1 MYINGKFVESRSGKW
16 IDVLNPSTE
25 EVCSRQPEGTVED
38 VEEALDA
45 ARAAQKSWEKTP
57 AIERAAYLSKMADGI
72 RKREKEFVEI
82 IMREQGK
89 TRSWAQIEV
98 GATIAYFDYMASFAR
113 HIEGEIIQ
121 SDNRGETIFL
131 SKKPIGV
138 VAGILPW
145 NFPFFLIARKAG
157 AALIAGCSIVIKPA
171 QLTPENCTVFAEVV
185 DETGLPAGLFN
196 VVTGKGSV
204 VGNALAS
211 SPKIDIVSVT
221 GSVGAGESIMKA
233 AATNITKVS
242 LELGGKAPVIVFPDA
257 DLELAAQAILDSRIG
272 NNGQICN
279 NAERLYIH
287 KDVKE
292 KLGSD
297 IEHFHF
303 REALKEAMNLARI
316 GNKYLADTEPW
327 KLAKTDMA
335 RVATIMNLALQI
347 TANLAIA
354 FEPFLPF
361 SAQKLRAMLNMPEA
375 NWDKLGTID
384 ILPAGAEV
392 QKPQLLFEKIDDET
406 IQQQLDK
413 LEATKKANEDAAY
426 KAAPIKDTVSFE
438 DFEKLDIRVG
448 HIKHREKVKKSK
460 KLLKFTIDD
469 GSGIDRT
476 ILSGIAAYYEPE
488 QLIGKDVLF
497 VANFAPRKMMGIESQ
512 GMILSAV
519 NADDSLHV
527 TTTLDGV
534 KPGSQVG

>member
-1 MYINGKFVESRSGKW
+1 MKNLKMYINGKFVESRSGQW

-25 EVCSRQPEGTVED
+25 EVCSRQPEGTLED

-45 ARAAQKSWEKTP
+45 ARAAQREWAKVP
-57 AIERAAYLSKMADGI
+57 AVERGEYLKKMAEGI
-72 RKREKEFVEI
+72 RRRQTELVEI

-89 TRSWAQIEV
+89 TRSWAEIEV
-98 GATIAYFDYMASFAR
+98 GATIAYFDYMATFAR

-171 QLTPENCTVFAEVV
+171 QLTPENCTAFAEIVH
-185 DETGLPAGLFN
+185 ETGLPAGLFN

-204 VGNALAS
+204 IGNALAA

-233 AATNITKVS
+233 AASNITKVS

-292 KLGSD
+292 KLT
-297 IEHFHF
+297 
-303 REALKEAMNLARI
+303 AMLLEKFKAVKV
-316 GNKYLADTEPW
+316 GD
-327 KLAKTDMA
+327 
-335 RVATIMNLALQI
+335 
-347 TANLAIA
+347 
-354 FEPFLPF
+354 PF
-361 SAQKLRAMLNMPEA
+361 SADDIDMGPLVEKRALESVEEKVA
-375 NWDKLGTID
+375 R
-384 ILPAGAEV
+384 AVSQGAKV
-392 QKPQLLFEKIDDET
+392 LCGGH
-406 IQQQLDK
+406 
-413 LEATKKANEDAAY
+413 
-426 KAAPIKDTVSFE
+426 
-438 DFEKLDIRVG
+438 RVG
-448 HIKHREKVKKSK
+448 EKGYFYAATLLDNCRQDMDIVHEETFGPVLPIIEWEDIDEVLVWANDCEYGLASSVFTNDINTATRCVRELEFGETYINRFHFEAIQGFHAGVKKSG
-460 KLLKFTIDD
+460 IGGAD
-469 GSGIDRT
+469 GKHGVEEYLRT
-476 ILSGIAAYYEPE
+476 
-488 QLIGKDVLF
+488 
-497 VANFAPRKMMGIESQ
+497 
-512 GMILSAV
+512 
-519 NADDSLHV
+519 HV
-527 TTTLDGV
+527 TYLQTR
-534 KPGSQVG
+534 